1 VSVLTGELAR
11 GLQPFLLAVPRTS
24 GGKSPPVRQMGQNT
38 TCRPGAP
45 PIIGPL
51 LEPGRHADRQELNP
65 LMITEPSRTGDATS
79 PLEADLAGGDSI
91 RIEAISSQSHRSPS
105 AVPSLAERIVR
116 AEARVTVI
124 GLGYVGLPLA
134 LAFARAGFTVQGLDI
149 DPRKIASL
157 AEGASYID
165 DVRDDQVAGLVET
178 GCFTPTG
185 DPTVLSD
192 ADVVIICVPTPYT
205 KTKQPDLTCIYQ
217 AASMVVEHLHPGML
231 VILESTTYPGTTQ
244 EVLQPLLEAHGLRS
258 GQDFHLAYSPERVD
272 PGNSKFTL
280 RNTPKIV
287 SGITPEATELAKAL
301 YCHVAETVVP
311 VSTPRVAEMAKLMEN
326 TFRHVNIGLANE
338 MAVLCGKLGI
348 DIWEVIDAAAT
359 KPFGFMP
366 FYPGPGVG
374 GHCIPIDPYYF
385 AWKVQEEES
394 RARLIELAGDIN
406 DRMPDYVVEKVG
418 DALND
423 RGKSLRGSKILVLGV
438 AYKNNVADVR
448 ESPALKV
455 IQRLHRKG
463 AEVEYHD
470 PHVPVCQNGSGP
482 MYSRPLEQEAV
493 RRADCVVILTAHRDL
508 PYDMIAGTASL
519 IVDTRNA
526 LAPRQGEHIVRL

>member
-1 VSVLTGELAR
+1 
-11 GLQPFLLAVPRTS
+11 
-24 GGKSPPVRQMGQNT
+24 VR
-38 TCRPGAP
+38 A
-45 PIIGPL
+45 
-51 LEPGRHADRQELNP
+51 GRFQ
-65 LMITEPSRTGDATS
+65 
-79 PLEADLAGGDSI
+79 
-91 RIEAISSQSHRSPS
+91 PS
-105 AVPSLAERIVR
+105 AD
-116 AEARVTVI
+116 
-124 GLGYVGLPLA
+124 
-134 LAFARAGFTVQGLDI
+134 AG
-149 DPRKIASL
+149 
-157 AEGASYID
+157 
-165 DVRDDQVAGLVET
+165 
-178 GCFTPTG
+178 
-185 DPTVLSD
+185 VLRD
-192 ADVVIICVPTPYT
+192 ADVVVICVPTPYT

-217 AASMVVEHLHPGML
+217 AATMVVEHLHPGML
-231 VILESTTYPGTTQ
+231 VVLESTTYPGTTQ
-244 EVLQPLLEAHGLRS
+244 EVLQPLLEARGLVCGR
-258 GQDFHLAYSPERVD
+258 DFELAYSPERVD
-272 PGNSKFTL
+272 PGNPRYTL
-280 RNTPKIV
+280 ANTPKIV
-287 SGITPEATELAKAL
+287 SGVAEQAAELAELL
-301 YCHVAETVVP
+301 YQHVAEAVVP

-338 MAVLCGKLGI
+338 MAMLCGKLGI

-438 AYKNNVADVR
+438 AYKSNVGDVR

-463 AEVEYHD
+463 AEVQYHD
-470 PHVPVCQNGSGP
+470 PHVPVFQNGAGP
-482 MYSRPLEQEAV
+482 LYSRALEERVV
-493 RRADCVVILTAHRDL
+493 READCVIILTAHEGL
-508 PYDMIAGTASL
+508 PYGMIAASASL

-526 LAPRQGEHIVRL
+526 LAPRRGHHIIRL

>member
-1 VSVLTGELAR
+1 
-11 GLQPFLLAVPRTS
+11 
-24 GGKSPPVRQMGQNT
+24 M
-38 TCRPGAP
+38 
-45 PIIGPL
+45 II
-51 LEPGRHADRQELNP
+51 
-65 LMITEPSRTGDATS
+65 EPSSSHETS
-79 PLEADLAGGDSI
+79 
-91 RIEAISSQSHRSPS
+91 RSL
-105 AVPSLAERIVR
+105 VERIRR
-116 AEARVTVI
+116 AEARISVI

-134 LAFARAGFTVQGLDI
+134 LALARAGFSVQGLDI
-149 DPRKIASL
+149 DSRKVASL
-157 AEGASYID
+157 HEGTSYID
-165 DVRDDQVAGLVET
+165 DISDSQIVDAVRSGQFA
-178 GCFTPTG
+178 PTG
-185 DPTVLSD
+185 DPTVLSQAD
-192 ADVVIICVPTPYT
+192 AAIICVPTPYT
-205 KTKQPDLTCIYQ
+205 KTKQPDLTSIYQ

-244 EVLQPLLEAHGLRS
+244 EVLQPLLEGTSSRGGSPGLVCGR
-258 GQDFHLAYSPERVD
+258 DFELAYSPERVD
-272 PGNSKFTL
+272 PGNARFTL
-280 RNTPKIV
+280 WNTPKIV
-287 SGITPEATELAKAL
+287 SGVTAAATELAAAL
-301 YCHVAETVVP
+301 YGHLAQTVVA
-311 VSTPRVAEMAKLMEN
+311 VSSPRVAEMAKLMEN

-338 MAVLCGKLGI
+338 MAMLCGKLGI

-423 RGKSLRGSKILVLGV
+423 RGKSLRGSRILVLGV
-438 AYKNNVADVR
+438 AYKSNVSDVR

-470 PHVPVCQNGSGP
+470 PHVPMFVNGSGP
-482 MYSRPLEQEAV
+482 MVSASLSEDRV
-493 RRADCVVILTAHRDL
+493 RQADCVIILTAHRDL
-508 PYDMIAGTASL
+508 PYSMIVDSASL

-526 LAPRQGEHIVRL
+526 LAAFGPDSGRRHIVRL

>member
-1 VSVLTGELAR
+1 LSQGGYSVLAAMRMAAAGGREASGWRTDYRASSSRADSSAKVDDDPRYRGGAASRALLCLVDGCEQR
-11 GLQPFLLAVPRTS
+11 GLNV
-24 GGKSPPVRQMGQNT
+24 
-38 TCRPGAP
+38 
-45 PIIGPL
+45 
-51 LEPGRHADRQELNP
+51 
-65 LMITEPSRTGDATS
+65 LMITDPTQSAEAALVRETCLISRGSDDTS
-79 PLEADLAGGDSI
+79 DWSAANGTLADRI
-91 RIEAISSQSHRSPS
+91 R
-105 AVPSLAERIVR
+105 R
-116 AEARVTVI
+116 AEATVTVI

-134 LAFARAGFTVQGLDI
+134 LAFAEAGFSVRGLDV
-149 DPRKIASL
+149 DARKVAALTEGNSCVGDVSA
-157 AEGASYID
+157 AELTD
-165 DVRDDQVAGLVET
+165 LLDAGR
-178 GCFTPTG
+178 FSPTT
-185 DPTVLSD
+185 DAAVLRES
-192 ADVVIICVPTPYT
+192 DVVVICVPTPYT

-217 AASMVVEHLHPGML
+217 AAEMLVEHLHPGML

-244 EVLQPLLEAHGLRS
+244 EALQPLLEARGMVC
-258 GQDFHLAYSPERVD
+258 GQDFELAYSPERVD
-272 PGNSKFTL
+272 PGNPRFGLK
-280 RNTPKIV
+280 NTPKIV
-287 SGITPEATELAKAL
+287 SGVTDEAQALAVCL
-301 YCHVAETVVP
+301 YQQVTDEVVP

-359 KPFGFMP
+359 KPFGYMP

-406 DRMPDYVVEKVG
+406 DRMPDYVVERVA

-423 RGKSLRGSKILVLGV
+423 RGKSLRGSRILVLGV
-438 AYKNNVADVR
+438 SYKSNVGDVR

-470 PHVPVCQNGSGP
+470 PHVPVYQNGAGP
-482 MYSRPLEQEAV
+482 IHSILLDEAAV
-493 RRADCVVILTAHRDL
+493 QRTDCVVILTAHRDV
-508 PYDMIAGTASL
+508 PYPMIAATASL
-519 IVDTRNA
+519 IIDTRNA
-526 LAPRQGEHIVRL
+526 LAPWRGEHIVRL

>member
-1 VSVLTGELAR
+1 
-11 GLQPFLLAVPRTS
+11 
-24 GGKSPPVRQMGQNT
+24 
-38 TCRPGAP
+38 
-45 PIIGPL
+45 
-51 LEPGRHADRQELNP
+51 
-65 LMITEPSRTGDATS
+65 
-79 PLEADLAGGDSI
+79 
-91 RIEAISSQSHRSPS
+91 
-105 AVPSLAERIVR
+105 
-116 AEARVTVI
+116 
-124 GLGYVGLPLA
+124 VGLPLA
-134 LAFARAGFTVQGLDI
+134 LAFARAGFPVQGLDI
-149 DPRKIASL
+149 DARKIARL
-157 AEGASYID
+157 LEGISYVD
-165 DVRDDQVAGLVET
+165 DVGDDQIAELVKAGR
-178 GCFTPTG
+178 FTPTEEAAA
-185 DPTVLSD
+185 LRD
-192 ADVVIICVPTPYT
+192 AEVVIVCVPTPYT

-217 AASMVVEHLHPGML
+217 AASMVVEHLHPGTL

-244 EVLQPLLEAHGLRS
+244 EVLQPLLEAKGLVC
-258 GQDFHLAYSPERVD
+258 GEDFFLAYSPERVD
-272 PGNSKFTL
+272 PGNARFGLK
-280 RNTPKIV
+280 NTPKIV
-287 SGITPEATELAKAL
+287 SGVTVEAGRLAAAL
-301 YCHVAETVVP
+301 YAQVADTVVP

-338 MAVLCGKLGI
+338 MAMLCGKLSI
-348 DIWEVIDAAAT
+348 DIWEVIEAAAT

-406 DRMPDYVVEKVG
+406 DRMPDYVVERVA

-438 AYKNNVADVR
+438 AYKKDVADVR

-463 AEVEYHD
+463 AAVEYHD
-470 PHVPVCQNGSGP
+470 PHVPMFLNGSGP
-482 MYSRPLEQEAV
+482 MYSCPLAEETV
-493 RRADCVVILTAHRDL
+493 RQADCVVILTAHRDL
-508 PYDMIAGTASL
+508 PYDMIAGSASL

>member
-1 VSVLTGELAR
+1 L
-11 GLQPFLLAVPRTS
+11 
-24 GGKSPPVRQMGQNT
+24 
-38 TCRPGAP
+38 
-45 PIIGPL
+45 
-51 LEPGRHADRQELNP
+51 
-65 LMITEPSRTGDATS
+65 
-79 PLEADLAGGDSI
+79 
-91 RIEAISSQSHRSPS
+91 
-105 AVPSLAERIVR
+105 ERIQCT
-116 AEARVTVI
+116 EATVAVI

-134 LAFARAGFTVQGLDI
+134 LAFAEAGFCVRGLDV
-149 DPRKIASL
+149 DARKVTAL
-157 AEGASYID
+157 AEGSSCVG
-165 DVRDDQVAGLVET
+165 DVSDAALTELLDAGR
-178 GCFTPTG
+178 FSPT
-185 DPTVLSD
+185 TNAAVLRD
-192 ADVVIICVPTPYT
+192 ADVVVICVPTPYT

-217 AASMVVEHLHPGML
+217 AAGMLVEHLRPGML

-244 EVLQPLLEAHGLRS
+244 EALQPLLEARGMVC
-258 GQDFHLAYSPERVD
+258 GQDFELAYSPERVD
-272 PGNSKFTL
+272 PGNRQFGL

-287 SGITPEATELAKAL
+287 SGVTEEARELAVCL
-301 YCHVAETVVP
+301 YQHVTDEVIP

-406 DRMPDYVVEKVG
+406 DRMPDYVVEKVS

-423 RGKSLRGSKILVLGV
+423 RGKSLRGSRILILGV
-438 AYKNNVADVR
+438 SYKKDVGDVR

-470 PHVPVCQNGSGP
+470 PHVPMFQNGAGP
-482 MYSRPLEQEAV
+482 LYSRPLEEEMV
-493 RRADCVVILTAHRDL
+493 READCVVILTAHTGL
-508 PYDMIAGTASL
+508 PYGMIAASAAL

-526 LAPRQGEHIVRL
+526 LAPRQHPHIIRL